1 MIENTCGEFKS
12 LSEQRRKWA
21 KAPRYDVKN
30 LNMQLHLHN
39 RAFQALVTTNIVA
52 DDVMALHMYSR
63 LFALEE
69 ILAEKLGI
77 SPLDIAVKAAENADK
92 YKKRVEKMA
101 EIVIDDE
108 DGELKDG
115 IDGFTDLINDLI
127 DKLEEKPYG
136 KK

>member
-1 MIENTCGEFKS
+1 MIMNKKKHFA
-12 LSEQRRKWA
+12 QD
-21 KAPRYDVKN
+21 KALY
-30 LNMQLHLHN
+30 N

-127 DKLEEKPYG
+127 DKLEEK
-136 KK
+136 